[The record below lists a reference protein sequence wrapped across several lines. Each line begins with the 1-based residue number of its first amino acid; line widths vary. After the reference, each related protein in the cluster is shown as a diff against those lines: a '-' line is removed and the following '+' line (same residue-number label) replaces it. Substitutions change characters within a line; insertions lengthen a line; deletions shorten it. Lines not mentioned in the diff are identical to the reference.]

1 MKLVNK
7 QQLIR
12 KPEWLKVKA
21 PGGENYTFIK
31 QKLREKNLYT
41 VCEEAS
47 CPNIGECWGGGT
59 ATFMLMGDT
68 CTRGCR
74 FCHVTSGKPKPLDPH
89 EPQKVA
95 GVVASLN
102 LTYIVL
108 TSVDR
113 DDLPDGGA
121 SHFAKT
127 VQEIKRL
134 NSSIIVESLIPDF
147 KEDPNSI
154 HVMAECGGE
163 VIDHNVETVE
173 RLTPVV
179 RDPRCSYKQSL
190 SVLKKLKEF
199 NPRLYT
205 KSSLMV
211 GVGEKEDEVF
221 KTMNDLRAVSVDIL
235 TIGQY
240 LRPSHKNLVVNEY
253 VPPEKFNM
261 YKEMGESL
269 GFLYVASGPLVR
281 SSYRAGEFFLESII
295 HKSRRNDV

>member
-1 MKLVNK
+1 MNKLA
-7 QQLIR
+7 R

-31 QKLREKNLYT
+31 QKLREKKLYT

-47 CPNIGECWGGGT
+47 CPNIGECWGSGT
-59 ATFMLMGDT
+59 ATFMLMGDV

-74 FCHVTSGKPKPLDPH
+74 FCHVTSGKPQALDPH
-89 EPQKVA
+89 EPTKVA
-95 GVVASLN
+95 SVIASLN

-127 VQEIKRL
+127 VQEIKKL
-134 NSSIIVESLIPDF
+134 NPRIIVESLIPDF
-147 KEDPNSI
+147 KEEENSI
-154 HVMAECGGE
+154 RIMAGCGGE
-163 VIDHNVETVE
+163 VVDHNVETIE
-173 RLTPVV
+173 RLTPTV

-190 SVLKKLKEF
+190 NVLRKLKQF
-199 NPRLYT
+199 NQKLYT
-205 KSSLMV
+205 KSSIML
-211 GVGEKEDEVF
+211 GVGEKEEEVF
-221 KTMNDLRAVSVDIL
+221 KTMDDLRAVGVDIL

-240 LRPSHKNLVVNEY
+240 LRPSHKNLSVSEY
-253 VPPEKFNM
+253 ISPEKFAM
-261 YKEMGESL
+261 YKEMGEKK

-281 SSYRAGEFFLESII
+281 SSYKAGEFFLESII
-295 HKSRRNDV
+295 RRGKVIST

>member
-1 MKLVNK
+1 MNKLLV
-7 QQLIR
+7 R

-31 QKLREKNLYT
+31 QKLREKKLHT

-74 FCHVTSGKPKPLDPH
+74 FCHVTAGKPKALDPH

-95 GVVASLN
+95 EVVASLN

-113 DDLPDGGA
+113 DDLADGGA
-121 SHFAKT
+121 SHFAQT
-127 VQEIKRL
+127 VGEIKRL

-147 KEDPNSI
+147 QENDHAI
-154 HVMAECGGE
+154 RIMAECGGE
-163 VIDHNVETVE
+163 VVDHNIETIE
-173 RLTPVV
+173 RLTPMV

-190 SVLKKLKEF
+190 NVLKKLKGF
-199 NPRLYT
+199 NPHLYT
-205 KSSLMV
+205 K
-211 GVGEKEDEVF
+211 
-221 KTMNDLRAVSVDIL
+221 
-235 TIGQY
+235 
-240 LRPSHKNLVVNEY
+240 
-253 VPPEKFNM
+253 
-261 YKEMGESL
+261 
-269 GFLYVASGPLVR
+269 
-281 SSYRAGEFFLESII
+281 
-295 HKSRRNDV
+295 

>member
-1 MKLVNK
+1 MNKLLV
-7 QQLIR
+7 R

-31 QKLREKNLYT
+31 QKLREKKLHT

-74 FCHVTSGKPKPLDPH
+74 FCHVTAGKPKALDPH
-89 EPQKVA
+89 EPKKVA
-95 GVVASLN
+95 EVVASLN

-113 DDLPDGGA
+113 DDLADGGA
-121 SHFAKT
+121 SHFAQT
-127 VQEIKRL
+127 VGEIKRL

-147 KEDPNSI
+147 QENDQAI
-154 HVMAECGGE
+154 RIMAECGGE
-163 VIDHNVETVE
+163 VVDHNVETIE
-173 RLTPVV
+173 RLTPMV

-190 SVLKKLKEF
+190 NVLKKLKSF

-205 KSSLMV
+205 KSSIMV
-211 GVGEKEDEVF
+211 GVGEKEEEVF
-221 KTMNDLRAVSVDIL
+221 TTMDDLRSVGVDIL
-235 TIGQY
+235 TVGQY
-240 LRPSHKNLVVNEY
+240 LRPSHKNLAVSEY
-253 VPPEKFNM
+253 VSP
-261 YKEMGESL
+261 GEFKRYQEVGENK

-281 SSYRAGEFFLESII
+281 SSYKAGEFFLESII
-295 HKSRRNDV
+295 HKNKTNNIK